1 MSFTEFVGVCVSL
14 CMLGRRATLW
24 ERWRRFVVSWPTI
37 SAPTRSGGDRACS
50 SGNLRPG
57 ECLSVFVCET
67 VVQYVPLL
75 LLTSQCVTHVS
86 SSAARLDAME
96 TYFLFATPSSLLYR
110 HIRLVAINNTV
121 LYRSQIIHWPKM
133 HTRYT
138 PVSCLCWIPFQRPMC
153 RTTDRC
159 LNTENHQRILLDL
172 LRLNHHVHIL
182 QLT

>member
-96 TYFLFATPSSLLYR
+96 TYFLFANPSSLLYR
-110 HIRLVAINNTV
+110 HGSLPLTIQFYIDHRSFIDQKCIPVTHLLVVCAGFLFSDLCAEPLTDV
-121 LYRSQIIHWPKM
+121 WTLRIIKGF
-133 HTRYT
+133 Y
-138 PVSCLCWIPFQRPMC
+138 
-153 RTTDRC
+153 
-159 LNTENHQRILLDL
+159 
-172 LRLNHHVHIL
+172 
-182 QLT
+182 